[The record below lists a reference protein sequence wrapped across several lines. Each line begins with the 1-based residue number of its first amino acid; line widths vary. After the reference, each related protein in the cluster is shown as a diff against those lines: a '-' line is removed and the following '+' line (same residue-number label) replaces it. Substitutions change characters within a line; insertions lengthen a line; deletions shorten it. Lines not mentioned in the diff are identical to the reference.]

1 MVFASDA
8 VENLITFRSTFKRM
22 AYLVEEALDGQ
33 RAFRSLIATKPQ
45 LFKALSNDSALA
57 LLKALAQQPM
67 CVADAAKRLGENEFK
82 IYYHAR
88 RLERLGLIEVE
99 RIEARGGATARIY
112 RPVSPVI
119 SFRLYES
126 APVKDV
132 RTRAPLL
139 EFLKPFV
146 EDGRLNAIIIVG
158 SPEPHGRYKAPAS
171 DGYCAIDLCLFLGQ
185 FIDEFKTP
193 CYKLDT
199 QVKEEDLVGNLIL
212 VGGPKANIITD
223 RLNKEL
229 PVYFDYSDETL
240 DWSIVSS
247 ISKTTY
253 REKQVGSVSRVPSP
267 YSQGKEVLV
276 FAGKGFRGTRASV
289 LAFTK
294 HLGDVIKGNVVNPS
308 FTAKVV
314 QGVDVDSDG
323 IVDEV
328 EFLE

>member
-1 MVFASDA
+1 
-8 VENLITFRSTFKRM
+8 M
-22 AYLVEEALDGQ
+22 AYLVEESADGQ
-33 RAFRSLIATKPQ
+33 RAFASLIASEPS
-45 LFKALSNDSALA
+45 LFKVLSNSTALA
-57 LLKALAQQPM
+57 LLRALAREPM
-67 CVADAAKRLGENEFK
+67 CAADLAKRLDENEFK
-82 IYYHAR
+82 TYYHIR
-88 RLERLGLIEVE
+88 RLEDLGLIQVARTET
-99 RIEARGGATARIY
+99 RGGATAKIY
-112 RPVSPVI
+112 KPISSVVS
-119 SFRLYES
+119 FKLFES

-132 RTRAPLL
+132 RTRAPQL

-146 EDGRLNAIIIVG
+146 EEGRLNAIIIVG
-158 SPEPHGRYKAPAS
+158 SPEPHGRFKAPAS

-185 FIDEFKTP
+185 FIGEFKVP

-229 PVYFDYSDETL
+229 PIYFDYSAETL
-240 DWSIVSS
+240 DWNIVSGV
-247 ISKTTY
+247 SKTTY
-253 REKQVGSVSRVPSP
+253 REKQVGAVLRVPSP
-267 YSQGKEVLV
+267 YAQGREILIL
-276 FAGKGFRGTRASV
+276 AGKGFRGTRAAV

-294 HLGDVIKGNVVNPS
+294 HLDQVMRGNTVRPG
-308 FTAKVV
+308 FLAKVV